1 MKEKN
6 VCKDLTFNDCELA
19 ILRMAVDKA
28 EEKMAKRIVNS
39 DDIKRI
45 IHIVENFIKIKNL
58 ICYGGTAI
66 NNILPSEDQFY
77 NKELEVPD

>member
-1 MKEKN
+1 MKDKN

-19 ILRMAVDKA
+19 ILRMAVDRA

-58 ICYGGTAI
+58 SEFS
-66 NNILPSEDQFY
+66 NILSNFGNFIILS
-77 NKELEVPD
+77 NKFFS